1 MRLFLAVS
9 PDDLARRSLAA
20 VHVSLEQLFGDA
32 SAAVRWV
39 SVAAAHLTVHFLGE
53 VGASHV
59 PVLTEALGTSVQI
72 DTFDVALG
80 PPEVSPS
87 HGPPRVVWMPVTT
100 GRDALA
106 RVHDELGARLRR
118 AGQPLESRT
127 FGPHLTI
134 GRVRDRQRD
143 RARELRARIGGARVD
158 PVGWRVD
165 HVTLFR
171 SDLSG
176 PSPVYDVRHTIA
188 LSRAT

>member
-1 MRLFLAVS
+1 MS